1 MNEMS
6 RSKQLAGLAGWLVL
20 TFIGAAIGAAAS
32 RNSASFYQLLD
43 RPVWAPP
50 PWIFGP
56 VWTVLYLLMGIAAWL
71 VWRERGFTAAR
82 GALSLYIVQ
91 LAANSLWTWL
101 FFAWQR
107 GALAFGE
114 IIVLWVLI
122 IATIAAF
129 RRVTPLAG
137 WLLVPYLLWVTYAA
151 ALTFSVWQ
159 RNPSVL

>member
-20 TFIGAAIGAAAS
+20 TFIAAAIGAAAS

-43 RPVWAPP
+43 RPGWAPP

-56 VWTVLYLLMGIAAWL
+56 VWTVLYLLIGMAAWL

-82 GALSLYIVQ
+82 SALALYIAQ
-91 LAANSLWTWL
+91 LAANALWTWL

-122 IATIAAF
+122 IATMLAF
-129 RRVTPLAG
+129 WRVKPLAG
-137 WLLVPYLLWVTYAA
+137 WLFVPYLLWVTYAA
-151 ALTFSVWQ
+151 ALTYSVWQ
-159 RNPSVL
+159 RNPSAL